1 MVKFGKLYKSIQTA
15 EFKDNYIDYKKLK
28 QKIKKIREIIPADS
42 PSFFQD
48 NLVFGNLRY
57 NLDLSITNDVYNPKS
72 NKLTINESKYN
83 EQLVEFKNL
92 LDKEFQK
99 FFKFFL
105 KIKRNLHKKLN
116 KHLYTQTN
124 YSNYKEIELLDEI
137 NNLRQTMYLA
147 KCLNSFIHDNMMAI
161 KKILKKF
168 DKKFN
173 CYFGNFGPKY
183 ILDNLCKENSDLEYL
198 LQFKIIDETCCI
210 IEDNTKLLKDCYLE
224 LVAGDG
230 RKINRKHDNFFIK
243 YNEIW
248 DYLLDIDELIYFKI
262 QYKEWFYYIK
272 KDTVIK
278 KKSSLYKNLMF
289 NPILFS
295 AFHKDDIM
303 NKFLSRTDQIKEV
316 ESIQVELSLSNRIN
330 IIMIFIHTFFYNTLI
345 SGIYPLQIM
354 YINFYQ
360 YHVEKMDKNYNLNE
374 YSFLIISSTYICS
387 YFSIL
392 IYHFFGKKRIKL
404 SFVLSN
410 IFFFFGSLFYIMS
423 FNSYNRL
430 RFFYTF
436 LIASRV
442 FIGFGANPLMGKKY
456 ILSFTPKYFLP
467 EMSKIYIFVSHLGHA
482 MGPFIVFILFALSDT
497 EYKYVMPNIYYS
509 KFNCLGWYGL
519 FMSFILLFINIF
531 CFTSPTSK
539 AFKKLKSKY
548 NNYEKEMDGNGKT
561 PFLFDDTDDTED
573 KEFYK
578 LQKEMIDKFDKK
590 DDNSLFIED
599 NDIIKDNDDEIQEKN
614 DNIKEINLSYQK
626 ISKNKEL
633 NFDIN
638 NTHKNSI
645 KKTMSFNPRKSVG
658 LEINYETYNK
668 NPLLIINEDEE
679 EKKDDANV
687 DINVDSEY
695 GNFVNINMIPRIIDD
710 IKRKEKKGFNYINNN
725 LLIILIILFFCNL
738 LKENFVAYCCYY
750 ILVKKPEETLVI
762 FEDKYLC
769 LLISIS
775 YFVEFFSMFFILPLY
790 KINTKLRII
799 LVILMAISIL
809 LMIPIIFEIDLLP
822 YFILITLI
830 ILISSFIEVLSSAYL
845 AYLTPPDWK
854 MSHINAGTLPFYIMN
869 LGKLIGC
876 LIGCISLIRK
886 VLPYHVNNVFVLLI
900 TTVGYIISGVYILRS
915 KNFRIKAICRIMRK
929 AELDSFNFY

>member
-295 AFHKDDIM
+295 AFYKDDIM

-345 SGIYPLQIM
+345 SGIYPSQIM
-354 YINFYQ
+354 YIHYYQ
-360 YHVEKMDKNYNLNE
+360 NDIRKAEFNLNE
-374 YSFLIISSTYICS
+374 FSFLIISSTYICS
-387 YFSIL
+387 YFSIM
-392 IYHFFGKKRIKL
+392 IYYLFGSKRIKL

-423 FNSYNRL
+423 FNEIPSL

-436 LIASRV
+436 LTASRV

-456 ILSFTPKYFLP
+456 ILSFTPNYFLP
-467 EMSKIYIFVSHLGHA
+467 KISKIYVLVSLLGHA
-482 MGPFIVFILFALSDT
+482 MGPLIEFIFFAVSKTDT
-497 EYKYVMPNIYYS
+497 KVMPNIIYS
-509 KFNCLGWYGL
+509 KYNCLGWYGIFIS
-519 FMSFILLFINIF
+519 FMLIFINIIF
-531 CFTSPTSK
+531 FTSPTSK
-539 AFKKLKSKY
+539 SFKKLKI
-548 NNYEKEMDGNGKT
+548 NNNNFDKETDESGKT
-561 PFLFDDTDDTED
+561 QLLFDDNDDAED

-578 LQKEMIDKFDKK
+578 LQKEMIDKSNESDINSLIIEDNNNIININNDEISEKNNEIK
-590 DDNSLFIED
+590 DNSLLFPKI
-599 NDIIKDNDDEIQEKN
+599 
-614 DNIKEINLSYQK
+614 DNIDNNSNND
-626 ISKNKEL
+626 SH
-633 NFDIN
+633 NF
-638 NTHKNSI
+638 SL
-645 KKTMSFNPRKSVG
+645 KKTMSLKVGKSIS
-658 LEINYETYNK
+658 LDSSYENYNK
-668 NPLLIINEDEE
+668 NLLIINEEEVNEE
-679 EKKDDANV
+679 ENADNT
-687 DINVDSEY
+687 EH

-710 IKRKEKKGFNYINNN
+710 LKRKEKKVVSYLNKN